1 VSSQNAARMRIT
13 VSVKTPGHG
22 MARIGER
29 TFVPDRFSARFS
41 FEEDHDVTLDVE
53 VHDGRPEVVAIHVN
67 RGEGQPPLSGDEL
80 RRLPVAD
87 WVELATEQVAEVL
100 IAPGALAVPAQR
112 DEATRRD
119 VARAVRRRQP
129 LTRERLEEVAY
140 VYRQHPSAAVVARSL
155 HVSRSQ
161 AYRLIGE
168 AREQGLIDDEEG
180 D

>member
-1 VSSQNAARMRIT
+1 L
-13 VSVKTPGHG
+13 
-22 MARIGER
+22 R
-29 TFVPDRFSARFS
+29 T
-41 FEEDHDVTLDVE
+41 
-53 VHDGRPEVVAIHVN
+53 
-67 RGEGQPPLSGDEL
+67 
-80 RRLPVAD
+80 LPVAD

-112 DEATRRD
+112 DESTRRD
-119 VARAVRRRQP
+119 GARAVRRRQP

-140 VYRQHPSAAVVARSL
+140 VYRQHSSAAVVARSL

-168 AREQGLIDDEEG
+168 ARKQGLIDDEEG